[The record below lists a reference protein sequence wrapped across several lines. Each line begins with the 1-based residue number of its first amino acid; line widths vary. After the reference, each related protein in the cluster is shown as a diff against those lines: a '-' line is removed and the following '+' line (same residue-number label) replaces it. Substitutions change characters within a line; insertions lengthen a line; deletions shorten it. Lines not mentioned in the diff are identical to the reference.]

1 MEVLEGAADA
11 CDSIACT
18 CAGRRHEPE
27 VEGSEC
33 AAQPLMNPHPH
44 FTHARAVYR
53 GVAPTPRS
61 GCSCV
66 VVENNC
72 IIFGG
77 TLTVQKDVEQ
87 PDAAGVRSASRL
99 SRVYFNDLV
108 YLRFD
113 TDTAADAMCV
123 WIHQPKRSGELWPC
137 ARSGH
142 AAAAGGAAPSVF
154 PSLLV
159 YDVVYS
165 WRPNVYLWRMV

>member
-1 MEVLEGAADA
+1 M
-11 CDSIACT
+11 
-18 CAGRRHEPE
+18 
-27 VEGSEC
+27 EGSEC
-33 AAQPLMNPHPH
+33 VALPLLNMHQQL
-44 FTHARAVYR
+44 THALSVYR

-66 VVENNC
+66 VIENSC

-77 TLTVQKDVEQ
+77 TLTVQRDCEQ
-87 PDAAGVRSASRL
+87 QEAASRL

-113 TDTAADAMCV
+113 TDAKADDMCV

-142 AAAAGGAAPSVF
+142 AAAAGYALRAHTF
-154 PSLLV
+154 
-159 YDVVYS
+159 
-165 WRPNVYLWRMV
+165 